1 MFHHFHDEKH
11 QPAQGSLSSEDFSE
25 MLVWLGSRFN
35 LIGARE
41 YLEKFERCSLAA
53 SDICLSFDDGLL
65 CQYDI
70 AVPILENQNLD
81 AFFFVYSSV
90 FTENPNKLEIFR
102 YFRTNGFSCI
112 DDFYVNF
119 FAIVAQELEGELSQ
133 FHKAYAKLD
142 YLSAFP
148 FYSKNDRWFRYL
160 RDQVLG
166 PSRYEKI
173 MLGMMS
179 EMEFLPQRITKDL
192 WMSENDL
199 KDLARR
205 GHLVGLHSHDHPT
218 QMSKLSFDEQYYQ
231 YKRNLVCLRS
241 MVGEVV
247 SMSHPCGDYNDDTL
261 KIVESLGLKIGFKSS
276 FSEPA
281 TERKFEVPR
290 NDHANILRE
299 MRNEN

>member
-1 MFHHFHDEKH
+1 
-11 QPAQGSLSSEDFSE
+11 
-25 MLVWLGSRFN
+25 
-35 LIGARE
+35 
-41 YLEKFERCSLAA
+41 
-53 SDICLSFDDGLL
+53 
-65 CQYDI
+65 
-70 AVPILENQNLD
+70 
-81 AFFFVYSSV
+81 
-90 FTENPNKLEIFR
+90 
-102 YFRTNGFSCI
+102 
-112 DDFYVNF
+112 
-119 FAIVAQELEGELSQ
+119 
-133 FHKAYAKLD
+133 
-142 YLSAFP
+142 
-148 FYSKNDRWFRYL
+148 
-160 RDQVLG
+160 
-166 PSRYEKI
+166 

-179 EMEFLPQRITKDL
+179 EMEFLPQKIVKDL

-231 YKRNLVCLRS
+231 YKRNFVCLRS
-241 MVGEVV
+241 MIGDVV

-276 FSEPA
+276 FSAPA